1 MEDPYLTLLRES
13 ILEAAAEVQ
22 KDDPDLGFIGD
33 RLVDAQVLINRSF
46 EDLERQ
52 ACRQIRNHIVRI
64 STSQESDS
72 KEKVLNLINA
82 LKNLQ
87 S

>member
-1 MEDPYLTLLRES
+1 MEDPYLTLLRQS

-22 KDDPDLGFIGD
+22 KDDPDLGLIGD
-33 RLVDAQVLINRSF
+33 RLVDAQVLINQSV
-46 EDLERQ
+46 EALERQ

-64 STSQESDS
+64 SISQEPGS
-72 KEKVLNLINA
+72 KEKVLNLINS